1 MSAEA
6 ERFVVDM
13 RKFVR
18 KSKDVMDQVVRK
30 VVLDIGTSVV
40 MRSPVGDPS
49 GWASPAPKGYVGGRF
64 RANWQ
69 YAETTRPQGTLGEFD
84 PSGQKSIARMFAKV
98 GLADAAGK
106 IHYLTNNLPYGPALE
121 RGWSKQAP
129 AGMVGLAVREF
140 QATVERAARAMRR
153 DS

>member
-1 MSAEA
+1 MSAETD
-6 ERFVVDM
+6 RFVLDM
-13 RKFVR
+13 RKFTR
-18 KSKDVMDQVVRK
+18 KSKSTMDAVVRK
-30 VVLDIGTSVV
+30 IVLDLGTAVV

-49 GWASPAPKGYVGGRF
+49 GWSSPAPKGYTGGRF

-69 YAETTRPQGTLGEFD
+69 YSEGTRLQGTLAEFD
-84 PSGQKSIARMFAKV
+84 PSGQKAIAKIFARV
-98 GLADAAGK
+98 GLLDAAGK

-140 QATVERAARAMRR
+140 QGIVERAAKAMRGTG
-153 DS
+153 